1 MEVIG
6 KILRTLALAVLFGG
20 SIATIIAA
28 VTLVKAAQAQGVPVA
43 EAAARNAPVFITY
56 AKVNLGA
63 GILLL
68 IGEALDFAKR
78 RLWTKMTIAQIMCSM
93 LCVGTTMIFALGI
106 VPPMEALAPR
116 IATDPSAHAE
126 FHALHEVSRAVF
138 GGTIVLALAS
148 LILPIFGALR
158 SKDPSTDSA

>member
-1 MEVIG
+1 MEVTG
-6 KILRTLALAVLFGG
+6 KILRTIALAILFGG

-28 VTLVKAAQAQGVPVA
+28 VTLIKAAQAQGVSVA
-43 EAAARNAPVFITY
+43 EATARNAPVFISY

-78 RLWTKMTIAQIMCSM
+78 RMWTKMTIAQIMCSM

-106 VPPMEALAPR
+106 VPPMEALMPR
-116 IATDPSAHAE
+116 MAADAAAYAE
-126 FHALHEVSRAVF
+126 FHALHKVSQAVF
-138 GGTIVLALAS
+138 GGTIILALAS